1 MTHLALKGGKPVRA
15 AGKAF
20 PRYNTI
26 GKEEKEAVARV
37 MDSGVLSTYIGVW
50 DEDFYGGPEVR
61 SFEREWKKKFSVTH
75 AVAMNSA
82 TSALIAAVGAIGIK
96 PGDEVIVSPYTM
108 VASVSCVLWW
118 GGTPVFAD
126 IEPEYFCLDPKS
138 VEAAI
143 TPRTKAIIVVDLF
156 GGTHDV
162 EALRALAKRH
172 GLRIIED
179 AAQAPGA
186 TYDGTYAGTFADIGV
201 YSLNFHKHIH
211 TGEGGVAVTRDDR
224 LAERLELIRN
234 HAEAVVEAKG
244 VKEDS
249 RLIGQNYRMTEL
261 HAAIGR
267 EQLKK
272 LDALVSKRQEH
283 CRSIAERCQDMPGL
297 RPARIRPKS
306 THVFY
311 VQPFLYDEK
320 VVGIP
325 RGTFIDAIEA
335 EIPTAFSRGYVMP
348 IYRMPLFG
356 QAPGLCPVAERLYE
370 KEFMSHELMHAQM
383 SAKDVDDVVEAFH
396 KVYRYRAELT

>member
-1 MTHLALKGGKPVRA
+1 MTQVALKGGKPVRA
-15 AGKAF
+15 ADKAF

-26 GKEEKEAVARV
+26 GKEEKGAVARV

-50 DEDFYGGPEVR
+50 DKDFYGGPEVR
-61 SFEREWKKKFSVTH
+61 SFEREWEKKFGVTH

-82 TSALIAAVGAIGIK
+82 TSALIAAVGALGIR

-126 IEPEYFCLDPKS
+126 IEPDYFCLDPKS

-156 GGTHDV
+156 GGVHDV
-162 EALRALAKRH
+162 EALRVIAKQY

-186 TYDGTYAGTFADIGV
+186 AYDGKYAGTFGDIGV

-211 TGEGGVAVTRDDR
+211 TGEGGVAVTNDAR

-244 VKEDS
+244 VKEDFK
-249 RLIGQNYRMTEL
+249 LIGQNYRMTEL

-272 LDALVSKRQEH
+272 LDALVSKRQEN
-283 CRSIAERCQDMPGL
+283 CRFIAERCQNMPGL
-297 RPARIRPKS
+297 LPARIRPKS

-335 EIPTAFSRGYVMP
+335 EIPAAFSRGYVMP
-348 IYRMPLFG
+348 IYRMPLFE
-356 QAPGLCPVAERLYE
+356 QALGRCPVAERLYE
-370 KEFMSHELMHAQM
+370 REFMSHELMHAQM
-383 SAKDVDDVVEAFH
+383 SVKDVDDVVEAFH
-396 KVYRYRAELT
+396 KVYQYRAELT